1 MAQITVDIQHWV
13 LVDPAA
19 MSKCLEDMSLNDFRG
34 AVRVEPEPMIEDPP
48 EGWTQKPVWDLELN
62 DNKYLDRPPVQ
73 AVINQV
79 VVYFGGV
86 LQVMTAADFEAQFG
100 VAP

>member
-13 LVDPAA
+13 LDTPAA
-19 MSKCLEDMSLNDFRG
+19 MSTCLEDMSANDFRG

-48 EGWTQKPVWDLELN
+48 EGWTQAPVWDLELN

-73 AVINQV
+73 AAINQV

-86 LQVMTAADFEAQFG
+86 LQTMTTTEFTEQFG